1 MGRATLSEAVIKEME
16 ELRKGNEALRKMIKV
31 YQVIEWLKGFLS
43 HECYMALTC
52 DLQTFHKVSYRWN
65 SKSRVIWTTQ
75 NFWKNKNILLTAFEW
90 YWEIRSNLNEGF
102 FFFFCIVNP

>member
-43 HECYMALTC
+43 HKCYMALTC
-52 DLQTFHKVSYRWN
+52 DLQTFHKVSYR
-65 SKSRVIWTTQ
+65 
-75 NFWKNKNILLTAFEW
+75 
-90 YWEIRSNLNEGF
+90 
-102 FFFFCIVNP
+102 